1 MGSGNVMVIEDQY
14 HFRKGL
20 VKMIEDS
27 EYNWNVVSEASN
39 GLDALKLLEAHKP
52 DLILTDIRMPVM
64 DGIEFVTNVK
74 EKYPDTLV
82 IILSGYRD
90 FEYAQAAIKL
100 GVIDY
105 LVKPCMEEDIKKV
118 LHKASLRFKSLQI
131 NKPSVSEQIDRKDKD
146 VKENIPTEEKQ
157 IKLIAKATAYI
168 HLHYAD
174 DCRMTE
180 VAAHVRLNSSYF
192 SVLFKKVTNE
202 SFTTYLTRIR
212 MEKAV
217 HLLCHSDMKVFE
229 IAAATGFEGS
239 NYFTNVFRQ
248 FYSMSPKEYR
258 NTFRETT
265 NSQ

>member
-64 DGIEFVTNVK
+64 DGIEFVSNVK

-105 LVKPCMEEDIKKV
+105 LVKPCMEEDVKKV
-118 LHKASLRFKSLQI
+118 LHKASLQFKSQQI
-131 NKPSVSEQIDRKDKD
+131 NKTSVPEQINVKEA
-146 VKENIPTEEKQ
+146 KENIPTEEKQ
-157 IKLIAKATAYI
+157 IKLMAKATAYI

-180 VAAHVRLNSSYF
+180 VASHVRLNSSYF
-192 SVLFKKVTNE
+192 SVLFKKVTGE
-202 SFTTYLTRIR
+202 SFTIYLTRIR

-217 HLLCHSDMKVFE
+217 QLLCHSDMKVFE

-248 FYSMSPKEYR
+248 FHSMSPKEYR

-265 NSQ
+265 NPQ